1 MNRIGQIVKL
11 TGKDSYAIVQMQ
23 RHSAC
28 GDCGACQMG
37 DENQNVQVE
46 VLNSAGGNVGDWVV
60 VELSHQS
67 VIQAAFIAYTIP
79 LAVLVLSIVV
89 GINVFGIYFSK
100 DVAEVYAFIFG
111 VLLTGVCYAVIRR
124 FDQRFKREGKFQ
136 SMITRIIDQD
146 NCQKDMKEDGQ

>member
-11 TGKDSYAIVQMQ
+11 TSKDNYAIVQMQ

-37 DENQNVQVE
+37 EENQNVQVE
-46 VLNSAGGNVGDWVV
+46 VQNAVGGTVGDWVV

-67 VIQAAFIAYTIP
+67 VIKAAFIAYTIP
-79 LAVLVLSIVV
+79 LLVLVVSIIA
-89 GINVFGIYFSK
+89 GINLFGLFFDKEI
-100 DVAEVYAFIFG
+100 AEIYAFILG

-124 FDQRFKREGKFQ
+124 FDQRFKSEGRFQ

-146 NCQKDMKEDGQ
+146 NCHKDMKEDEQ